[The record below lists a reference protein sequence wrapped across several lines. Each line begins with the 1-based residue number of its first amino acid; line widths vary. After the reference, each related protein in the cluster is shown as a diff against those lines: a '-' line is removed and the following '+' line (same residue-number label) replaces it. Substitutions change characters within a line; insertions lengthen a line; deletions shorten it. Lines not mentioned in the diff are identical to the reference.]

1 MLGSITPLGERSRGM
16 RWTVTATAFAIG
28 AAAGGVV
35 LGALSAAVGLIAFG
49 GLSSGWALAALAGA
63 VGAGLAVDLGLGG
76 MGVPGPRRQVD
87 ERWLRRYR
95 GWVYGLGF
103 GFQLGAGVLTIVAT
117 STVYVTLAAAALSG
131 SIAAG
136 SIVGAVF
143 GIARAVTLIPAGR
156 IRTPAAV
163 VAVDGALRR
172 HEAAAGR
179 LALAATGSVLV
190 AALLLAAS

>member
-28 AAAGGVV
+28 AAAGGSL
-35 LGALSAAVGLIAFG
+35 LGAAAAAAGRPALG
-49 GLSSGWALAALAGA
+49 GLTSGWALAALAGA
-63 VGAGLAVDLGLGG
+63 TGVGLAVDLGLGG
-76 MGVPGPRRQVD
+76 MRVPGPRRQVD

-103 GFQLGAGVLTIVAT
+103 GFQLGAGVLTIVTT

-136 SIVGAVF
+136 SMVGAVF
-143 GIARAVTLIPAGR
+143 GIARALTLIPAGR
-156 IRTPAAV
+156 IQTPAAV
-163 VAVDGALRR
+163 VAVDGTLRR
-172 HEAAAGR
+172 HEAAARR
-179 LALAATGSVLV
+179 LALAATGGVLV
-190 AALLLAAS
+190 AALVLAVS